1 MVLKGGHDMVTKD
14 IERQVSDGWALL
26 TIIIIAGLFILAGFL
41 AGLVSHAI
49 PLVVLCVLAGIVWV
63 VGTAGFF
70 TLQPNEAAVLVLFGK
85 YVGTVRVSGFHW
97 ANPFYLK
104 KKVSLR
110 RRNLNGATIKVN
122 DLRGNPIEIA
132 AVVVWRVEDAAKAS
146 FDVDHFENYVSI
158 QSEAALRHMAM
169 AYPYDDFHA
178 TELISL
184 RGSTDEVSKA
194 LQVEVQERV
203 APAGVVIE
211 ETRLAHLAY
220 AAEIAG
226 AMLQRQQAEAVVA
239 ARARIVEGAVGM
251 VEMAI
256 AKLEESKKIV
266 LDDERKAAMVSN
278 LLVVL
283 CSHESTHP
291 IVNAGTLY
299 H

>member
-1 MVLKGGHDMVTKD
+1 MESKD
-14 IERQVSDGWALL
+14 LERQVSDGWAVL
-26 TIIIIAGLFILAGFL
+26 TMVLVAGLLIVAGFVV
-41 AGLVSHAI
+41 GLTSQAI
-49 PLVVLCVLAGIVWV
+49 PLIVLAVLAGVVWV
-63 VGTAGFF
+63 VFTAGFF

-85 YVGTVRVSGFHW
+85 YVGTVRVSVFHW

-104 KKVSLR
+104 KRVSLR

-239 ARARIVEGAVGM
+239 ARSRIVEGAVGM

-256 AKLEESKKIV
+256 AKLEESKQFP

-278 LLVVL
+278 LMVVL
-283 CSHESTHP
+283 CAHESVRP
-291 IVNAGTLY
+291 VVNTGTLY

>member
-1 MVLKGGHDMVTKD
+1 MLPMILVAGFLILG
-14 IERQVSDGWALL
+14 AF
-26 TIIIIAGLFILAGFL
+26 IAGLASQAIFLIVLA
-41 AGLVSHAI
+41 
-49 PLVVLCVLAGIVWV
+49 VLAGIVWIV
-63 VGTAGFF
+63 CTTGFF

-85 YVGTVRVSGFHW
+85 YVGTVRESGFHW

-132 AVVVWRVEDAAKAS
+132 AVVVWRVEDAAKAT

-239 ARARIVEGAVGM
+239 ARSRIVEGAVGM

-256 AKLEESKKIV
+256 AKLEESKQFP

-278 LLVVL
+278 LMVVL
-283 CSHESTHP
+283 CAHESVRP
-291 IVNAGTLY
+291 VVNTGTLY

>member
-1 MVLKGGHDMVTKD
+1 MVTRD
-14 IERQVSDGWALL
+14 MERQVSDGWVALTAVIATGL
-26 TIIIIAGLFILAGFL
+26 LILAGIIAGLVSRTAFLVILS
-41 AGLVSHAI
+41 VPIAI
-49 PLVVLCVLAGIVWV
+49 LWVVL
-63 VGTAGFF
+63 TTGFF

-194 LQVEVQERV
+194 LQVDVQERV

-251 VEMAI
+251 VEMAL
-256 AKLEESKKIV
+256 AKMEESKQIP

-278 LLVVL
+278 LMVVL
-283 CSHESTHP
+283 CAHESVRP
-291 IVNAGTLY
+291 VVNTGTLY

>member
-1 MVLKGGHDMVTKD
+1 MVINDK
-14 IERQVSDGWALL
+14 ERRVANGWAM
-26 TIIIIAGLFILAGFL
+26 LFILIAVGIL
-41 AGLVSHAI
+41 IVGGIVWGAVNEAI
-49 PLVVLCVLAGIVWV
+49 FDLVVLSLLGTAWGVC
-63 VGTAGFF
+63 TAGFF
-70 TLQPNEAAVLVLFGK
+70 TLQPNEAAVLILFGK
-85 YVGTVRVSGFHW
+85 YVGTVRESGFHW

-104 KKVSLR
+104 RKVSLR

-132 AVVVWRVEDAAKAS
+132 AVMVWRVSDAARAI
-146 FDVDHFENYVSI
+146 FDVDHFENYVAV

-178 TELISL
+178 TERISL

-194 LQVEVQERV
+194 LQQEVQERV
-203 APAGVVIE
+203 APAGVAVE

-251 VEMAI
+251 VEMALD
-256 AKLEESKKIV
+256 KLEESKRFP
-266 LDDERKAAMVSN
+266 LDDERRAAMVSN

-283 CSHESTHP
+283 CSHESTRP
-291 IVNAGTLY
+291 VVNAGTLY
-299 H
+299 Q

>member
-1 MVLKGGHDMVTKD
+1 MISKD
-14 IERQVSDGWALL
+14 VERQVSDGW
-26 TIIIIAGLFILAGFL
+26 
-41 AGLVSHAI
+41 VM
-49 PLVVLCVLAGIVWV
+49 LVVLVAAGLLIAGGFIGGLVAEAIPVVVLVVLAAIVWV
-63 VGTAGFF
+63 PCMGGFF

-85 YVGTVRVSGFHW
+85 YVGTVRQSGFHW

-132 AVVVWRVEDAAKAS
+132 AVVVWRVDDAAKAT
-146 FDVDHFENYVSI
+146 FDVDHFENYVAV

-178 TELISL
+178 TETISL

-194 LQVEVQERV
+194 LQSEVQERV

-256 AKLEESKKIV
+256 AKLEESKEIA
-266 LDDERKAAMVSN
+266 LDEERKAAMVSN

-291 IVNAGTLY
+291 VVNAGTLY

>member
-1 MVLKGGHDMVTKD
+1 MVSKD
-14 IERQVSDGWALL
+14 LERRVSDGWAVL
-26 TIIIIAGLFILAGFL
+26 TVVIATGFLVLAGFII
-41 AGLVSHAI
+41 GLLSEAI
-49 PLVVLCVLAGIVWV
+49 SLIVLVVLAGIVWV
-63 VGTAGFF
+63 VCVSGFF

-132 AVVVWRVEDAAKAS
+132 AVVVWRVEDAAKAA

-203 APAGVVIE
+203 APAGVIIE

-239 ARARIVEGAVGM
+239 ARSRIVEGAVGM

-256 AKLEESKKIV
+256 AKLEESGQFP

-278 LLVVL
+278 LMVVL
-283 CSHESTHP
+283 CAHESVRP
-291 IVNAGTLY
+291 VVNTGTLY

>member
-1 MVLKGGHDMVTKD
+1 MESKD
-14 IERQVSDGWALL
+14 LERQVSDGWAVL
-26 TIIIIAGLFILAGFL
+26 TMVLVAGFL
-41 AGLVSHAI
+41 IVAGFVVGLTSQAI
-49 PLVVLCVLAGIVWV
+49 FLIVLSVLAGVVWV
-63 VGTAGFF
+63 ICTAGFF

-85 YVGTVRVSGFHW
+85 YAGTVRVSGFHW

-132 AVVVWRVEDAAKAS
+132 AVVVWRVEDAAKAC

-239 ARARIVEGAVGM
+239 ARSRIVEGAVGM

-256 AKLEESKKIV
+256 AKLEESKQFP

-278 LLVVL
+278 LMVVL
-283 CSHESTHP
+283 CAHESVRP
-291 IVNAGTLY
+291 VVNTGTLY

>member
-1 MVLKGGHDMVTKD
+1 MVSRDV
-14 IERQVSDGWALL
+14 ERQVSDGWGML
-26 TIIIIAGLFILAGFL
+26 TMILVAGFL
-41 AGLVSHAI
+41 ILGGFIGGLVSQAV
-49 PLVVLCVLAGIVWV
+49 PLIVLSVLAGIVWV
-63 VGTAGFF
+63 VCTAGFF

-85 YVGTVRVSGFHW
+85 YVGTVRQSGFHW

-132 AVVVWRVEDAAKAS
+132 AVVVWRVEDAAKAV
-146 FDVDHFENYVSI
+146 FDVDHFENYVAI

-194 LQVEVQERV
+194 LQGEVQERV

-256 AKLEESKKIV
+256 AKLEESKQFP
-266 LDDERKAAMVSN
+266 LDDERKAAMVTN
-278 LLVVL
+278 LMVVL
-283 CSHESTHP
+283 CAHEP
-291 IVNAGTLY
+291 ARPVVNTGTLY

>member
-1 MVLKGGHDMVTKD
+1 MVTKD

>member
-1 MVLKGGHDMVTKD
+1 MVTRD
-14 IERQVSDGWALL
+14 MERQVSDGWVALTAVIATGL
-26 TIIIIAGLFILAGFL
+26 LILAGIIAGLVSRTAFLVILS
-41 AGLVSHAI
+41 VPIAI
-49 PLVVLCVLAGIVWV
+49 LWVVL
-63 VGTAGFF
+63 TTGFF

-251 VEMAI
+251 VEMAL
-256 AKLEESKKIV
+256 AKMEESKQIP

-278 LLVVL
+278 LMVVL
-283 CSHESTHP
+283 CAHESVRP
-291 IVNAGTLY
+291 VVNTGTLY